1 MQFLN
6 AIAAC
11 SILVGIV
18 NLAGH
23 LAGQLREGHA
33 TTESLILGGC
43 ALAFGVLLSA
53 VANVGIKLNRIENR
67 LKRSS
72 DDQADALSD

>member
-11 SILVGIV
+11 SILVGVV
-18 NLAGH
+18 NLVGH
-23 LAGQLREGHA
+23 LAGQFREGYA
-33 TTESLILGGC
+33 TTESLIIGGC
-43 ALAFGVLLSA
+43 SLAFGVLLSA

-67 LKRSS
+67 LKQSADDES
-72 DDQADALSD
+72 DSLSD

>member
-1 MQFLN
+1 MKFLN

-11 SILVGIV
+11 FILVGV
-18 NLAGH
+18 LNLAGH
-23 LAGQLREGHA
+23 LAGQLREGYA
-33 TTESLILGGC
+33 TTESLIIGGC
-43 ALAFGVLLSA
+43 SLAFGVLLSA

-72 DDQADALSD
+72 DDQTDTLSD